1 MKSGFSQRHIA
12 FAPIY
17 PALLETICFHFYD
30 VIWHWFFS
38 FNYIFLISKIS
49 YSLNFL
55 VFMTSHHS
63 LKIPVFC
70 SSRILALFAPLSTC
84 VAVHLVRIIL
94 SHRPCVCHCQI
105 SLMNLR
111 ASHSVTH
118 WASLFRLRIFFSKKY
133 KKGPTFFPLMAS
145 PSFLPNCSIS
155 LQTNEAPNH
164 CLPNLVPHC

>member
-1 MKSGFSQRHIA
+1 MFLYKWRVFGKDNEYRKLVITGSELDMYEIRFLTEAYSFCSNISRTVRNNLFS
-12 FAPIY
+12 
-17 PALLETICFHFYD
+17 LLWCHLTLI
-30 VIWHWFFS
+30 FS

-118 WASLFRLRIFFSKKY
+118 WASLFRLRIFF
-133 KKGPTFFPLMAS
+133 F
-145 PSFLPNCSIS
+145 
-155 LQTNEAPNH
+155 
-164 CLPNLVPHC
+164 